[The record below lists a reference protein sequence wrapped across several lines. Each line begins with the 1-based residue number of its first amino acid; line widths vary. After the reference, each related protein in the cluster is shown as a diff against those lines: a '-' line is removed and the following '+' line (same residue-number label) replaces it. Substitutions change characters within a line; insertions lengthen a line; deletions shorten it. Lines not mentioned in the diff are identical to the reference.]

1 MLHNERICHLY
12 IHTAQ
17 DALEHKQKMEAENKA
32 LKEKLDREAGELKK
46 KMADADD
53 EKAEEMKILQNRL
66 DSERRLLNEKME
78 REKVNFS
85 WFMLSEN
92 SYQNINIITY
102 GL

>member
-1 MLHNERICHLY
+1 
-12 IHTAQ
+12 
-17 DALEHKQKMEAENKA
+17 
-32 LKEKLDREAGELKK
+32 
-46 KMADADD
+46 MADADD

-78 REKVNFS
+78 REKVNFN

-92 SYQNINIITY
+92 SYQNINIITH

>member
-1 MLHNERICHLY
+1 
-12 IHTAQ
+12 
-17 DALEHKQKMEAENKA
+17 MEAENKA

-78 REKVNFS
+78 REKVLKHFIRS
-85 WFMLSEN
+85 QFFLD
-92 SYQNINIITY
+92 INHCCIGWAGTEKSKMTN
-102 GL
+102 LL

>member
-1 MLHNERICHLY
+1 
-12 IHTAQ
+12 
-17 DALEHKQKMEAENKA
+17 MEAENKA

-78 REKVNFS
+78 REKVG
-85 WFMLSEN
+85 LT
-92 SYQNINIITY
+92 NICHQITTCFKY
-102 GL
+102 